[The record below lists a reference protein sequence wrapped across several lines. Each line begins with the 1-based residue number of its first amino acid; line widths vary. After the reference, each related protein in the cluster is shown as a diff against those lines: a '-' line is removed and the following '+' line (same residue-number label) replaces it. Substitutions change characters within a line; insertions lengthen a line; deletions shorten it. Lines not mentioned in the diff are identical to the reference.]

1 MKKKNLTGLALRKY
15 SISNLALLHKK
26 IGGNIETNTELVT
39 TSPNNVFSLHNEC
52 TIISDCTTSDI
63 DTCNCNTNN
72 GTVKAQ
78 PPTQH
83 KECPTNNNSDIIY

>member
-1 MKKKNLTGLALRKY
+1 MKKKSLKGLTLKKY
-15 SISNLALLHKK
+15 SISNLSLLHQK
-26 IGGNIETNTELVT
+26 IGGNIETNTELET
-39 TSPNNVFSLHNEC
+39 TSPTNIFSLEEC
-52 TIISDCTTSDI
+52 TIISDCNSFDY

-83 KECPTNNNSDIIY
+83 QQCPTNNNSNIIL